1 LKGRDIM
8 NFVRPGILVVCI
20 AGLALSA
27 FLLFGNRW
35 GEGPAPDVPEP
46 AGRAAGVQ
54 ESLAAAPNLAPSDQP
69 APSQG
74 TSAAKGE
81 PAEEAAK
88 KAAEAAEAQRKAEV
102 MIKARAQYAEKL
114 RREKVEKRRIA
125 LDRLNELKYPDSEAE
140 RIRDT
145 WDSAIADA
153 EAELAALR
161 LARANVGARETRL
174 AYRGAYNGLRE
185 ELGEAEYGA
194 ARYADQLS
202 TWVGVRPGLEGNR
215 AGQIGLLPMDQIYS
229 YDGFRLFE
237 VEEFGKRRAQEP
249 SDGVATLG
257 IVRDNKLFYLDVDI
271 RHLGFPV
278 TGMSVPPESP

>member
-1 LKGRDIM
+1 LKESDIM
-8 NFVRPGILVVCI
+8 KFVRPGILLACI
-20 AGLALSA
+20 AGIALSA
-27 FLLFGNRW
+27 FLLFGTRW
-35 GEGPAPDVPEP
+35 EGPASDAPEQ

-54 ESLAAAPNLAPSDQP
+54 EPSSAAPNLAPAVQP
-69 APSQG
+69 APSQR
-74 TSAAKGE
+74 TSAGE
-81 PAEEAAK
+81 GESEEEAAK
-88 KAAEAAEAQRKAEV
+88 KAAEAQRKAEV
-102 MIKARAQYAEKL
+102 MVKARAQYAEKL
-114 RREKVEKRRIA
+114 RREKLEKRRIA
-125 LDRLNELKYPDSEAE
+125 LDRLNELKYPSSEAE

-161 LARANVGARETRL
+161 LARANVGARETRS
-174 AYRGAYNGLRE
+174 AYRGAYNRLRE

-229 YDGFRLFE
+229 YNGFRLFE
-237 VEEFGKRRAQEP
+237 VEEFGNLRSQEP

-257 IVRDNKLFYLDVDI
+257 IVRDNKLIFLDVDI
-271 RHLGFPV
+271 RDLGFPV
-278 TGMSVPPESP
+278 VGTSVPPESP